1 MANPNDEAPK
11 QIQPREKQGILKRFK
26 GVFSKRKIDEES
38 AQIIESLENDEE
50 ISSNK
55 REMLFKVASFDKL
68 TIGDVM
74 VPRADIIAVDVE
86 TELGELAR
94 LFAECQHSRIPIFR
108 DSLDNPLGFVHVK
121 DVLQLLTPN
130 ENGEIET
137 KLSAKLLNKLKRDL
151 VYVPLSMRLPN
162 LLIQM
167 RALRCHMALVVDEYG
182 GTDGLVT
189 IEDLVEEIIGDIDDE
204 YDDETTDN
212 LIQRPNNT
220 WEVDA
225 KTPLEEFTERTG
237 IDLLN
242 DEIEEE
248 IDTLGGLAFALAGHI
263 PPRGEIISHPNG
275 YELEILDADAR
286 KIRRILF
293 RNMNPQTKEE
303 A

>member
-1 MANPNDEAPK
+1 MANLNEEPQK
-11 QIQPREKQGILKRFK
+11 FGIFKRIK
-26 GVFSKRKIDEES
+26 GAFSKRKLDEES

-94 LFAECQHSRIPIFR
+94 LFAEHQHSRIPIFR
-108 DSLDNPLGFVHVK
+108 DNLDNPLGFVHVK

-130 ENGEIET
+130 EDGQVET
-137 KLSAKLLNKLKRDL
+137 KLNAKLLSKLKRDL

-204 YDDETTDN
+204 YDDETSDE
-212 LIQRPNNT
+212 LVQRSANI
-220 WEVDA
+220 WEADA
-225 KTPLEEFTERTG
+225 KLPLEEFTHKTG
-237 IDLLN
+237 INLLN
-242 DEIEEE
+242 EEIEEE

-275 YELEILDADAR
+275 YEIEILDADPR

-293 RNMNPQTKEE
+293 RNMNPINSEDSKS
-303 A
+303 